1 MHNLK
6 KKMRKQHGNLKWW
19 HYYIMDCSYI
29 QFSIYFYHS
38 LKLFYLPKNQQVVI
52 LKIDFLPPI
61 SPISNEGCVI
71 NTLPTFR
78 ILSTLFISYL
88 CRLSFLRI
96 DINVFSITT
105 PHIRTESKF
114 RWQICGATL
123 NWRIKKINQTRKP
136 IKIFI

>member
-1 MHNLK
+1 
-6 KKMRKQHGNLKWW
+6 
-19 HYYIMDCSYI
+19 MDCSYI

-71 NTLPTFR
+71 NTQPTFR

-96 DINVFSITT
+96 DILMCFQLPHHTSGLSRNLDDKFVVLPSIG
-105 PHIRTESKF
+105 E
-114 RWQICGATL
+114 
-123 NWRIKKINQTRKP
+123 
-136 IKIFI
+136 